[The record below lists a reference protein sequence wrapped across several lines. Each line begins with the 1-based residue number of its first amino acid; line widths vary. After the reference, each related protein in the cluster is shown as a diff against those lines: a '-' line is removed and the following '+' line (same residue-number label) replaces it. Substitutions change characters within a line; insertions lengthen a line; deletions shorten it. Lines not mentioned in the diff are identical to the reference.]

1 MGQKILAFEIK
12 RDKREKLQKIC
23 DDLGITLMYI
33 SSEYYEQQ
41 LGALAAIK
49 GFKKKPIKSKELPF
63 ISEMIVL
70 SGLNSQELDN
80 FLKAYKKSGMPQI
93 PLRAVLTPDNVFW
106 TPKQLYKEF

>member
-49 GFKKKPIKSKELPF
+49 GFKKKHYTPTRRRNTFRSKK
-63 ISEMIVL
+63 
-70 SGLNSQELDN
+70 GNSQ
-80 FLKAYKKSGMPQI
+80 Y
-93 PLRAVLTPDNVFW
+93 
-106 TPKQLYKEF
+106 

>member
-41 LGALAAIK
+41 LGALAA
-49 GFKKKPIKSKELPF
+49 
-63 ISEMIVL
+63 M
-70 SGLNSQELDN
+70 
-80 FLKAYKKSGMPQI
+80 
-93 PLRAVLTPDNVFW
+93 R
-106 TPKQLYKEF
+106 